1 MMRGVRTGLRIGPA
15 GLRQPAAGAVAVLAR
30 RGIITEASRT
40 IDLGED
46 QLAFQEMADQFGQ
59 DQLAPHAEEWDK
71 NKIFPKDVLR
81 EAAALGFGGIFID
94 PEHGGTGLK
103 RLDGVV
109 IFEALAR
116 GCTSTTSYL
125 TIHNMCGWMIDT
137 FGNNEQKAR
146 WLPDLCTMDK
156 FTSYC
161 LTEPNSGSDAGSL
174 RTTAVRDGD
183 DFILNGSK
191 AFISGASQ
199 TDLLLVMARTGTQE
213 DGPSGVTCFA
223 VDADTPGLSY
233 GAQERKMGW
242 NSQPTAAVILDNCR
256 VPAANMLGGEGQG
269 FKLAMA
275 GLDGG
280 RLSIGSCSIGAA
292 QASFDMAREHLGDRK
307 QFGRALS
314 TNQALQFK
322 LADMQAQLHVGR
334 SIVRQAARAMDDAN
348 PDKTALCAMAKRV
361 ATDAG
366 FQVCNEALQLFGGY
380 GYLADYGVER
390 NLRDVRVMQILE
402 GTNEIMRVIL
412 ARDILSANQ

>member
-1 MMRGVRTGLRIGPA
+1 MG
-15 GLRQPAAGAVAVLAR
+15 
-30 RGIITEASRT
+30 
-40 IDLGED
+40 
-46 QLAFQEMADQFGQ
+46 EMADQFGQ
-59 DQLAPHAEEWDK
+59 DQLAPHAEEWDQH
-71 NKIFPKDVLR
+71 KIFPKDVLR
-81 EAAALGFGGIFID
+81 EAAALGFGGMFID

-137 FGNNEQKAR
+137 FGNDEQKGR
-146 WLPDLCTMDK
+146 WLPELCTMDK

-174 RTTAVRDGD
+174 RTTAVRVGA
-183 DFILNGSK
+183 DFILTGSK

-199 TDLLLVMARTGTQE
+199 TDLLLVMARTGKQE
-213 DGPSGVTCFA
+213 DGTGGVTCFA
-223 VDADTPGLSY
+223 VEADTPGLSY

-242 NSQPTAAVILDNCR
+242 NSQPTAAVIMDNCR
-256 VPAANMLGGEGQG
+256 IPAANMLGGEGQG

-275 GLDGG
+275 
-280 RLSIGSCSIGAA
+280 
-292 QASFDMAREHLGDRK
+292 E
-307 QFGRALS
+307 
-314 TNQALQFK
+314 
-322 LADMQAQLHVGR
+322 LHD
-334 SIVRQAARAMDDAN
+334 SN

-366 FQVCNEALQLFGGY
+366 FNVCNEALQLFGGY

-390 NLRDVRVMQILE
+390 NMRDVRVMQILE

-412 ARDILSANQ
+412 ARDILSADN